1 MDSTFFEFLIH
12 LYIIRLIV
20 SGLKNAD
27 CNHIFTSSIQF
38 WGICSAWWH
47 GSTFFRAESKIVL
60 LRNILISQNAL
71 MLKYNLVLLPT
82 YQHIYTKLFQ
92 RTMIYLCIDYWC
104 LLWVFQVPKEYLK
117 IKMCIP
123 SNNKVSFIVGAYLTC
138 LILLLCSVVYIQVT
152 KPRK

>member
-60 LRNILISQNAL
+60 LRNSILISQNAL
-71 MLKYNLVLLPT
+71 MLNYNLVLLPT

-123 SNNKVSFIVGAYLTC
+123 KVLWYT
-138 LILLLCSVVYIQVT
+138 
-152 KPRK
+152 